1 MLGISDDR
9 TKIYIHS
16 IDFTTKE
23 EEVESIKSSLENVVR
38 RSRRKL
44 MNYNIILIIA
54 LVIVALSMLG
64 MLVRVIIGPS
74 LADRV
79 VALDAMG
86 IQLMA
91 IVALFSIFLGTKYMI
106 VAILLI
112 GILAFLGTAVFAK
125 YMDKGKVIENDN
137 DDRH

>member
-1 MLGISDDR
+1 
-9 TKIYIHS
+9 
-16 IDFTTKE
+16 
-23 EEVESIKSSLENVVR
+23 
-38 RSRRKL
+38 

-125 YMDKGKVIENDN
+125 YMDKGKVVENDN

>member
-1 MLGISDDR
+1 MG
-9 TKIYIHS
+9 
-16 IDFTTKE
+16 
-23 EEVESIKSSLENVVR
+23 
-38 RSRRKL
+38 
-44 MNYNIILIIA
+44 YNIILIIV

>member
-1 MLGISDDR
+1 
-9 TKIYIHS
+9 
-16 IDFTTKE
+16 
-23 EEVESIKSSLENVVR
+23 
-38 RSRRKL
+38 

-91 IVALFSIFLGTKYMI
+91 IVALFSIFLGTKYMM

-125 YMDKGKVIENDN
+125 YMDKGKVIEHDNND
-137 DDRH
+137 HH

>member
-1 MLGISDDR
+1 MD
-9 TKIYIHS
+9 
-16 IDFTTKE
+16 
-23 EEVESIKSSLENVVR
+23 
-38 RSRRKL
+38 
-44 MNYNIILIIA
+44 YNIILIIE

>member
-1 MLGISDDR
+1 
-9 TKIYIHS
+9 
-16 IDFTTKE
+16 
-23 EEVESIKSSLENVVR
+23 
-38 RSRRKL
+38 
-44 MNYNIILIIA
+44 MNYNVILIVA
-54 LVIVALSMLG
+54 LVIVTLSMFG

-91 IVALFSIFLGTKYMI
+91 IVALFSIFLGTKYMM

-112 GILAFLGTAVFAK
+112 GILAF
-125 YMDKGKVIENDN
+125 
-137 DDRH
+137 

>member
-1 MLGISDDR
+1 
-9 TKIYIHS
+9 
-16 IDFTTKE
+16 
-23 EEVESIKSSLENVVR
+23 
-38 RSRRKL
+38 
-44 MNYNIILIIA
+44 MNYNVILIVA
-54 LVIVALSMLG
+54 LVIVTLSMFS

-91 IVALFSIFLGTKYMI
+91 IVALFSIFLGTKYMM

-125 YMDKGKVIENDN
+125 YMDKGKVIEHDNND
-137 DDRH
+137 HH

>member
-1 MLGISDDR
+1 
-9 TKIYIHS
+9 
-16 IDFTTKE
+16 
-23 EEVESIKSSLENVVR
+23 
-38 RSRRKL
+38 
-44 MNYNIILIIA
+44 MNYNVILIVA
-54 LVIVALSMLG
+54 LVIVTLSMFG

-74 LADRV
+74 LVDRV

-91 IVALFSIFLGTKYMI
+91 IVALFSIFLGTKYMM

-125 YMDKGKVIENDN
+125 YMDKGKVIEHDNND
-137 DDRH
+137 HH

>member
-1 MLGISDDR
+1 
-9 TKIYIHS
+9 
-16 IDFTTKE
+16 
-23 EEVESIKSSLENVVR
+23 
-38 RSRRKL
+38 
-44 MNYNIILIIA
+44 MNYNIILVIA

-91 IVALFSIFLGTKYMI
+91 IVALFSIFLGTKYMM

-125 YMDKGKVIENDN
+125 YMDKGKATEHDNND
-137 DDRH
+137 HH

>member
-1 MLGISDDR
+1 
-9 TKIYIHS
+9 
-16 IDFTTKE
+16 
-23 EEVESIKSSLENVVR
+23 
-38 RSRRKL
+38 
-44 MNYNIILIIA
+44 MNYNIILVIA

-91 IVALFSIFLGTKYMI
+91 IVALFSIFLGTKYMM

-125 YMDKGKVIENDN
+125 YMDKGKVVEHDN
-137 DDRH
+137 NDRH

>member
-1 MLGISDDR
+1 
-9 TKIYIHS
+9 
-16 IDFTTKE
+16 
-23 EEVESIKSSLENVVR
+23 
-38 RSRRKL
+38 
-44 MNYNIILIIA
+44 MNYSIIIIIA
-54 LVIVALSMLG
+54 LVIVSLSMLA
-64 MLVRVIIGPS
+64 MLVRVILGPS

-91 IVALFSIFLGTKYMI
+91 IVALFSIFLGTTYMI

-125 YMDKGKVIENDN
+125 YMDKGKVIEHDNND
-137 DDRH
+137 HH

>member
-1 MLGISDDR
+1 MD
-9 TKIYIHS
+9 
-16 IDFTTKE
+16 
-23 EEVESIKSSLENVVR
+23 
-38 RSRRKL
+38 
-44 MNYNIILIIA
+44 YNIILIIV

>member
-1 MLGISDDR
+1 
-9 TKIYIHS
+9 
-16 IDFTTKE
+16 
-23 EEVESIKSSLENVVR
+23 
-38 RSRRKL
+38 
-44 MNYNIILIIA
+44 MNYSIIIIIA
-54 LVIVALSMLG
+54 LVIVSLSMLA
-64 MLVRVIIGPS
+64 MLIRVIKGPS

-91 IVALFSIFLGTKYMI
+91 IIALFSIFLGTTYMI

-112 GILAFLGTAVFAK
+112 GIIAFLGTAVFAK

-137 DDRH
+137 DDNH

>member
-1 MLGISDDR
+1 
-9 TKIYIHS
+9 
-16 IDFTTKE
+16 
-23 EEVESIKSSLENVVR
+23 
-38 RSRRKL
+38 
-44 MNYNIILIIA
+44 MNYNVILIVT
-54 LVIVALSMLG
+54 LVIVTLSMFG

-91 IVALFSIFLGTKYMI
+91 IVALFSIFLGTKYMM

-125 YMDKGKVIENDN
+125 YMDKGKVIEHDNND
-137 DDRH
+137 HH

>member
-1 MLGISDDR
+1 
-9 TKIYIHS
+9 
-16 IDFTTKE
+16 
-23 EEVESIKSSLENVVR
+23 
-38 RSRRKL
+38 
-44 MNYNIILIIA
+44 MNYNVILIVA
-54 LVIVALSMLG
+54 LVIVTLSMFG

-91 IVALFSIFLGTKYMI
+91 IVALFSIFLGTKYMM

-125 YMDKGKVIENDN
+125 YMDKGKVIEHDNND
-137 DDRH
+137 HH

>member
-1 MLGISDDR
+1 
-9 TKIYIHS
+9 
-16 IDFTTKE
+16 
-23 EEVESIKSSLENVVR
+23 
-38 RSRRKL
+38 
-44 MNYNIILIIA
+44 MNYNIILIVA

-91 IVALFSIFLGTKYMI
+91 IVALFSIVLGTIYML

-125 YMDKGKVIENDN
+125 YMDKGNVIKHGNND
-137 DDRH
+137 HH

>member
-1 MLGISDDR
+1 M
-9 TKIYIHS
+9 
-16 IDFTTKE
+16 F
-23 EEVESIKSSLENVVR
+23 
-38 RSRRKL
+38 
-44 MNYNIILIIA
+44 NYNIILIIA
-54 LVIVALSMLG
+54 LIIVALSMLA

-91 IVALFSIFLGTKYMI
+91 IIALFSIFLGTKYLI
-106 VAILLI
+106 VAILMI

-125 YMDKGKVIENDN
+125 YMDKGKVIDHDRDDN
-137 DDRH
+137 H